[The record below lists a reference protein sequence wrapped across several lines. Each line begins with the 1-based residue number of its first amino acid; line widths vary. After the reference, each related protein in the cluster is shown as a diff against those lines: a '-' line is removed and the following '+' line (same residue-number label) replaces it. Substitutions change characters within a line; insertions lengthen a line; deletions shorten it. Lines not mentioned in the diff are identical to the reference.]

1 MQITKAALKDLSGSV
16 SVHRCSTQ
24 RWGAPPIPREHGAWV
39 MIYVSTAIGL
49 TSVSRPSAFY
59 GLLFVVALTGIFF
72 AQNAAGILLRG
83 HRESGTQRWLALYAL
98 TSCAFGGAL
107 FLSPHRWALGFFLVP
122 AAALFGYQVRS
133 VWPRHKRVDRSL
145 TTEILTTVV
154 LVMPAPAAAI
164 AAGGTALFATL
175 PGWALCAA
183 YFVGSTVYV
192 KSRIA
197 SIVGERGENNA
208 TRWAVLLVHGAQL
221 LLCAAAWRGADGS
234 VAGLLIAGFVPSW
247 IRALITLTRGKG
259 LSSIR
264 RLGMQEA
271 VLACWFAVCAGV
283 ALRVGF

>member
-1 MQITKAALKDLSGSV
+1 MTKAALKDLSGSV
-16 SVHRCSTQ
+16 SVHRCPTQ

-39 MIYVSTAIGL
+39 MIYVSAAIGL
-49 TSVSRPSAFY
+49 TSVSRPSALY

-98 TSCAFGGAL
+98 SSCAFGGAL
-107 FLSPHRWALGFFLVP
+107 FLSPARWALACFLVP

-133 VWPRHKRVDRSL
+133 VWPRRKRVDRSL
-145 TTEILTTVV
+145 TAEILTTVV
-154 LVMPAPAAAI
+154 LVMSAPAAAI
-164 AAGGTALFATL
+164 ATGGTALVATL
-175 PGWALCAA
+175 PGWALCAS

-197 SIVGERGENNA
+197 SIALERGGNNA
-208 TRWAVLLVHGAQL
+208 TRRAVLLVHAAQL
-221 LLCAAAWRGADGS
+221 LLCAAAWRGADEPV

-247 IRALITLTRGKG
+247 TRALITLARGKG
-259 LSSIR
+259 LSSVR

-271 VLACWFAVCAGV
+271 VLACWFAVSAGV
-283 ALRVGF
+283 ALRAGF